1 MKKTI
6 FLLMAI
12 IAFLLPIGLT
22 SCDSGGG
29 LESGLDYTDAYYDWN
44 SVTGAQLSK
53 DPVMKLFTTQGS
65 FKSYTLVYHVENEY
79 HKTAMCRYLEWM
91 NNGFDKVFVGKYD
104 FTLTY
109 ETLSSGLNY
118 KIRYKNTTL
127 PFVKIQL
134 GLERGGALISNPS
147 PSILKTI
154 HAQNP
159 L

>member
-1 MKKTI
+1 
-6 FLLMAI
+6 MAI

-29 LESGLDYTDAYYDWN
+29 LDSELDYTDTYYDWT
-44 SVTGAQLSK
+44 SVTSEQLSK

-65 FKSYTLVYHVENEY
+65 FKAYTLVYHVENEY
-79 HKTAMCRYLEWM
+79 NKTAMCRYLEWM
-91 NNGFDKVFVGKYD
+91 NYGYDKVFVGKYD

-109 ETLSSGLNY
+109 ETISNGSNY
-118 KIRYKNTTL
+118 KIRYKNSTL

-147 PSILKTI
+147 PSRLKTI